1 MRQLSWHQRAMVS
14 AEALFL
20 KGDAAEE
27 RGDFAAARAA
37 FEKGAEL
44 GDEFCLSR
52 LAVMFDVGLGVVPD
66 KGKSLRLYIQAWR
79 RGSFTAG
86 NNLAILYRERGNLRG
101 ELRWFQ
107 RAADRGDDG
116 AKIELAKHYLN
127 GTSAQFSPQRALR
140 LLAEAKTG
148 GALSEAEFEEA
159 DAIIANLRPKLASTN
174 GN

>member
-1 MRQLSWHQRAMVS
+1 MVS

-20 KGDAAEE
+20 IGDAAEE

-52 LAVMFDVGLGVVPD
+52 LAVMFDLGLGMNPN
-66 KGKSLRLYIQAWR
+66 KGKAFRLYMQAWR

-86 NNLAILYRERGNLRG
+86 NNLAILYRERGNRRG
-101 ELRWFQ
+101 ELRWFE
-107 RAADRGDDG
+107 RAANRGDDG

-127 GTSAQFSPQRALR
+127 GTSTAASPLTALR
-140 LLAEAKTG
+140 FLAQAKAG
-148 GALSEAEFEEA
+148 GTLSQAEIEEA
-159 DAIIANLRPKLASTN
+159 DCIIASLRPKLASTN
-174 GN
+174 GD